1 MQEMLKI
8 KGSNCSRFTNALH
21 VAFHSRINER
31 LNLVA
36 DLTKI
41 HVSEELKNEY
51 ESYVAELID
60 RSKPTLATG
69 KTQDLADADAKRDNI
84 VPCIW
89 HTAEAGTWSPIE
101 SVKNAARVLLPVV
114 NPYKGIQ
121 TAADD
126 AETALID
133 GLLKDLR
140 KDEYTVHV
148 QALHLSEVLEALEEA
163 NNAYRQLKEERT
175 NQRLLNAKGE
185 TTKVVRQQTD
195 QVYQRICELIY
206 ASELICAVPDDQTLI
221 RGIINEFN
229 AIIDEFNASAN
240 MSKGQKGEDKEEESE
255 GDDPQYKPITPQ
267 N

>member
-51 ESYVAELID
+51 ESYVTELID

-175 NQRLLNAKGE
+175 NQRLLNAKG
-185 TTKVVRQQTD
+185 
-195 QVYQRICELIY
+195 
-206 ASELICAVPDDQTLI
+206 SELICAVPDDQTLI